1 MINYFPTLVDI
12 HLVPIFF
19 IIGLIF
25 SLKIKLYTSLSSKEL
40 FFIYIYHSI
49 FCVIYFLYSMKIHN
63 DSVFYYRNTFHPD
76 FQNYNFAFGTPFIQS
91 LIKLIV
97 LNLKTSLFSVFF
109 LFNIIGSL
117 GIIFIYSAFR
127 KLDLD
132 NNLEKFVVI
141 IICFLPSIYFWSSA
155 LGKESF
161 TYLATG
167 LIINSFHERK
177 INYIFLL
184 LAFIFLL
191 FVRPFMA
198 GFLLISIFFGLM
210 LKKNKYYLLLIPIL
224 TFTSFAFLKYIVNYL
239 NKLSIKVFYN
249 YETFISF
256 IQKRKSD
263 TYANEF
269 TDMTQE
275 SFFYHFFSYIFRP
288 LPFERFDFLT
298 IISGIENLFL
308 LFVTYLCFKKFNFK
322 NILYN
327 NHTIILLYSLLTCFF
342 LTIATYN
349 LGIAIRQKWFFLLP
363 LFFIIFHKKGKQ

>member
-1 MINYFPTLVDI
+1 MINYFPTIVDV

-19 IIGLIF
+19 ILGFII
-25 SLKIKLYTSLSSKEL
+25 SLKIKLFISISSKEVSFL
-40 FFIYIYHSI
+40 YIYHTI
-49 FCVIYFLYSMKIHN
+49 FCLIYFSYSMEIHN

-76 FQNYNFAFGTPFIQS
+76 FQNYNFGFGTPFIQS

-97 LNLKTSLFSVFF
+97 LNLKSSLLSVFF

-117 GIIFIYSAFR
+117 GIILIYSAFQ

-132 NNLEKFVVI
+132 NNLEKFVI
-141 IICFLPSIYFWSSA
+141 LIICFLPSIYFWSSA
-155 LGKESF
+155 VGKESF

-167 LIINSFHERK
+167 LIMNSFHKRK
-177 INYIFLL
+177 INYFFLF

-191 FVRPFMA
+191 LVRPFMA
-198 GFLLISIFFGLM
+198 GFLIISIFFGLL
-210 LKKNKYYLLLIPIL
+210 LKKNKYYLLLLPVF
-224 TFTSFAFLKYIVNYL
+224 TFSLFTFLKYIVNYL
-239 NKLSIKVFYN
+239 DRLSINVFYN

-256 IQKRKSD
+256 IKQRKSD

-275 SFFYHFFSYIFRP
+275 GFLYHFFSYTFRP
-288 LPFERFDFLT
+288 LLFERFDLLA
-298 IISGIENLFL
+298 IISSFENLFL
-308 LFVTYLCFKKFNFK
+308 LFVSYLCIRKFNLK

-327 NHTIILLYSLLTCFF
+327 NHLIILLYSILTCFF

-363 LFFIIFHKKGKQ
+363 LFFIIFYKKGKQ